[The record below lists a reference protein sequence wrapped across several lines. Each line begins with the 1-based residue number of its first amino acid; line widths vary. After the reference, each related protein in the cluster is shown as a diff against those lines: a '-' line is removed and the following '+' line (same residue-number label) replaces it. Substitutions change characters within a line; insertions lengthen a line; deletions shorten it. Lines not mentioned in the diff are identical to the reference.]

1 MFKAVECL
9 DMVHWHATTQ
19 DLFHYVCFAFAVFLP
34 RFVCYAFVHKKS
46 RGVVRFQKRTFYNLC
61 LSGWWIISASS
72 VSSLFLMMY
81 SSVAQVCLKVFFRLL
96 HSPDIR
102 LHDGLVPAVATWRPD
117 PGGAVLPVR
126 IRDRVSRQHK
136 SKHGSG
142 ESTASSFEVMWAVF
156 C

>member
-1 MFKAVECL
+1 MFRYGSL
-9 DMVHWHATTQ
+9 TRNDS
-19 DLFHYVCFAFAVFLP
+19 
-34 RFVCYAFVHKKS
+34 RFVSLCLFRICGVPPTLCYAFVHKKS

-61 LSGWWIISASS
+61 LSGWWIISASA